1 VAKSEWV
8 ADATAENFQE
18 RVVDASRDR
27 PVVVDFWA
35 PWCGPCR
42 ALGPRLEAAAADR
55 AGGFLLVKINTDEEP
70 GLAQS
75 FGVEGIPAVFALRN
89 GKVVDQFTGVIP
101 DAQLRAFLDGL
112 APTESETAAA
122 AALELEGRDPTAA
135 AAAYRAILAA
145 DPKSA
150 AARTGL
156 ARLLLA
162 TPGNEAEATGLLGGS
177 EWGDFATEAGRLKAV
192 VALREAPHADADLT
206 AARAAVAADGE
217 DAQARYRLGEVLAG
231 RGEYTAA
238 LAELLAAA
246 ESDKAL
252 ARGPVRELMLRV
264 FDVIGPRSPEADA
277 FRQKLQML
285 LY

>member
-1 VAKSEWV
+1 VAGSQWV
-8 ADATAENFQE
+8 ADATAENFQQ

-42 ALGPRLEAAAADR
+42 ALGPRLEAAAAER
-55 AGGFLLVKINTDEEP
+55 AGGFQLVKVNTDEEP
-70 GLAQS
+70 GLAQA
-75 FGVEGIPAVFALRN
+75 FGVEGIPAVFALRD

-101 DAQLRAFLDGL
+101 DDQLKAFLDGL
-112 APTESETAAA
+112 APTEAEAAAA
-122 AALELEGRDPTAA
+122 AALELEGRDPPAA
-135 AAAYRAILAA
+135 VAAYRAILAA
-145 DPKSA
+145 DPTSA
-150 AARTGL
+150 AARLGL

-162 TPGNEAEATGLLGGS
+162 APGNESEAAGLLAGS
-177 EWGDFATEAGRLKAV
+177 DWGESATEAGRLKAV
-192 VALREAPHADADLT
+192 LALREAAHGDADLT

-217 DAQARYRLGEVLAG
+217 DAPARYRLGEVLAG
-231 RGEYTAA
+231 RGEYAAA

-246 ESDKAL
+246 EEDKVL
-252 ARGPVRELMLRV
+252 ARGPVRELMLKV

-277 FRQKLQML
+277 ARQKLQML